1 MNILISPKHW
11 CSYKTVMLIL
21 CYLFLS
27 PAYAQASIKSKLVQP
42 QLVQLKG
49 GVSSGIII
57 APGHTLTIHTDL
69 PFADIV
75 VGDAGIV
82 DAFPLSNKTLYFQGV
97 KGGFTNV
104 TFYDQHRRFLGTVNI
119 RVQIDVSRLERIILS
134 AVPTAKIHIEGV
146 NDRVQ
151 LTGQVSNQAD
161 MDRILELTGQFTANP
176 VVNGLR
182 IASAPQIELDVRI
195 LEIERRS
202 GVTLGV
208 QLSHPSIVSPGA
220 TTLFGGATP
229 FGIMVSNVL
238 QASGG
243 RLNMVIQALEAKGLA
258 RRLANPKLIT
268 TSGTEANFLAGGEIP
283 IAQTSTSA
291 NGTTSSGTGYRD
303 YGVRLNFL
311 PQMLNDG
318 EISLRIRP
326 EVSDV
331 DTSISVNG
339 QPAFISRKADTT
351 VIMKDGQSFAIAGL
365 LQANNDRN
373 VEQVPWL
380 ADIPV
385 LGALFRSA
393 RFQNK
398 ETDLVIIVTPRLVKP
413 TAAGTAIGSPLEAN
427 RSSDMVELFLLGV
440 LEVDDL
446 TLSGFRAGLGATPG
460 RRFGHMLNSGQ
471 PTSVNV
477 SGSVNG
483 VAAND

>member
-1 MNILISPKHW
+1 MSISTMTKYCW
-11 CSYKTVMLIL
+11 CRSKPLMLIL
-21 CYLFLS
+21 CYLFLT
-27 PAYAQASIKSKLVQP
+27 PAWAQSSVKSQQVEP
-42 QLVQLKG
+42 QIVQLKG
-49 GVSSGIII
+49 GMSSGIII
-57 APGHTLTIHTDL
+57 APGHTLTIHTDV

-97 KGGFTNV
+97 RGGFTNV
-104 TFYDQHRRFLGTVNI
+104 TFYDQQRRFLGTVNV
-119 RVQIDVSRLERIILS
+119 RVQIDVSRLGRIILS
-134 AVPTAKIHIEGV
+134 AVPSANIGIEGV

-151 LTGQVSNQAD
+151 LTGEVSSRAD

-202 GVTLGV
+202 GATLGV
-208 QLSHPSIVSPGA
+208 ELSHPSIVSEGA
-220 TTLFGGATP
+220 TTLFGGSTP

-238 QASGG
+238 EISGG
-243 RLNMVIQALEAKGLA
+243 RLDMVIQALEVKGLA

-283 IAQTSTSA
+283 YDQSTTSTD
-291 NGTTSSGTGYRD
+291 GTTSSGTGYRD

-326 EVSDV
+326 EVSDI
-331 DTSISVNG
+331 DTINSVNG
-339 QPAFISRKADTT
+339 QPAFTTRKVDTT
-351 VIMKDGQSFAIAGL
+351 VVMKDGQSFAIAGL
-365 LQANNDRN
+365 LKASNDRN
-373 VEQVPWL
+373 IEQVPWL
-380 ADIPV
+380 ADVPI
-385 LGALFRSA
+385 LGVLFRSTQ
-393 RFQNK
+393 FQNK
-398 ETDLVIIVTPRLVKP
+398 ETDLVILVTPRLVKP
-413 TAAGTAIGSPLEAN
+413 TVAGVEIKSHLKKN

-446 TLSGFRAGLGATPG
+446 TLSGFRFGLGATLG
-460 RRFGHMLNSGQ
+460 REFGHIVNSDQ
-471 PTSVNV
+471 SA
-477 SGSVNG
+477 NG
-483 VAAND
+483 NINGAATND